1 MNKSILYLLAMTML
15 IVSCAPKNDN
25 SRLARFVQKEA
36 DMANQTL
43 AGKQLDQYTV
53 MDSVVF
59 DGNNFIYNYT
69 VKEDST
75 FTMDSFDG
83 IQDGLATHMEE
94 SWRTDKPMIALA
106 ERIRKLGGKIV
117 YKYTG
122 NTSGTTKI
130 ITIEP

>member
-1 MNKSILYLLAMTML
+1 MNKSILYLLAMIVL

-43 AGKQLDQYTV
+43 AGMQLDQYTV

-59 DGNNFIYNYT
+59 DGNDFIYNYT

-83 IQDGLATHMEE
+83 IQDGLKAHLDE

-117 YKYTG
+117 YKYSG